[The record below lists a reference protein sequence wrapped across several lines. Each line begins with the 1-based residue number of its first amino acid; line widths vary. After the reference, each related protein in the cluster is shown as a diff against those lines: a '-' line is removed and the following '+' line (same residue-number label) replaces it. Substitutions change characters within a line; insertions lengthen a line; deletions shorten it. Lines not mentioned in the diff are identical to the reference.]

1 MRLSE
6 SKVNKIAIEIV
17 KGLKGSGL
25 ITFNDETS
33 ALKIIR
39 EEITKFLER
48 DKVLDT
54 EARDKIKTQRRNIPE
69 GSDEW
74 KVLYKKYYEEAKA
87 RRGW

>member
-1 MRLSE
+1 MGLSE
-6 SKVNKIAIEIV
+6 SKVNKISIEIV

-25 ITFNDETS
+25 VEINDETS

-39 EEITKFLER
+39 GEIMQFLER
-48 DKVLDT
+48 D
-54 EARDKIKTQRRNIPE
+54 RIIDKEVREKIQSLKKNILE

-74 KVLYKKYYEEAKA
+74 KVLYKKYYEEAKS